1 MTRLV
6 GLVFAV
12 LGVALFGYVAMVTW
26 IPEPEWEA
34 RMIALGMPLSYMMA
48 LGGALLAGAGLWMVF
63 RRRP

>member
-1 MTRLV
+1 
-6 GLVFAV
+6 
-12 LGVALFGYVAMVTW
+12 MVTW